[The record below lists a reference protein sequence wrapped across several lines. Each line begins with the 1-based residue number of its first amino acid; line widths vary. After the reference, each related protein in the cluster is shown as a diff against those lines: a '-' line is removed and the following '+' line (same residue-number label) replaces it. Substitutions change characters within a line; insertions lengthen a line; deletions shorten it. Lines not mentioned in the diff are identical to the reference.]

1 MNTLALDAK
10 SQKSEKPFSIS
21 HILSLPE
28 KLTSE
33 GDGRMSSGSRE
44 DIVSNDSTSREGAV
58 KPIDGWVL
66 SSVQQHSDSES
77 VQTEAGKSTI

>member
-1 MNTLALDAK
+1 MSTLALDVK
-10 SQKSEKPFSIS
+10 SEKKSEKPFSIS

-44 DIVSNDSTSREGAV
+44 DDSISREGSN
-58 KPIDGWVL
+58 KPIDGWML
-66 SSVQQHSDSES
+66 PSVQQHSDSES